1 MKIITK
7 MLGYIK
13 YFSYISSIIIKT
25 NKTLKIKD
33 YGKIKK

>member
-13 YFSYISSIIIKT
+13 IISYISSIIIKI
-25 NKTLKIKD
+25 NKTIKNKD
-33 YGKIKK
+33 YEILWK